1 MYRHL
6 MLREVKSKECGH
18 ILQVL
23 CPSTTPTW
31 LLVPSPV
38 PRDLGS
44 LPRLEDAAAAGK
56 TDTYS

>member
-1 MYRHL
+1 

-23 CPSTTPTW
+23 CPNTTPTW
-31 LLVPSPV
+31 PLVPSPV